1 MSLIARHWGPLSPS
15 TINWW
20 NAFERLFS
28 LQIPRESLAKLRR
41 DLGVVLLRHL
51 RSASSEDSMGD
62 RILPSQVRHVWS
74 NSQLTSLSTSP
85 NALDEF

>member
-1 MSLIARHWGPLSPS
+1 
-15 TINWW
+15 
-20 NAFERLFS
+20 
-28 LQIPRESLAKLRR
+28 
-41 DLGVVLLRHL
+41 VVLLRHL

-85 NALDEF
+85 MALDEF